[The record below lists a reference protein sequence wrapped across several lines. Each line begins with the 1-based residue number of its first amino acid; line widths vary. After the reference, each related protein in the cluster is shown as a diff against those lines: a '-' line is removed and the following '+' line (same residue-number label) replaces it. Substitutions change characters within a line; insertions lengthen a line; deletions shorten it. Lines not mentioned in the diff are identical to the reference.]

1 MSAQTTT
8 TDSLLTSTLSS
19 YSKFKI
25 ALKSKEVQRQYPN
38 LLEKFL
44 DFCKFEGLDVEQK
57 AIKFSCFAKSRS
69 QEEVED
75 LVIRFVL
82 FQKERID
89 NKEIT
94 SGTLR
99 NYVKAIKLFCRMNR
113 INVGWDI
120 ISHSLPRVK
129 QHANDRI
136 PKLDEIKKLIEY
148 PDRRIKPIVLLS
160 ASTGIR
166 VGAWDYMKWKHIK
179 PIKNENNVIVAAKL
193 VVYPN
198 EPEEYFTFMTPE
210 AYNAVKEWM
219 DFRSSF
225 GEEITGES
233 WILRN
238 TWQKVKP
245 RYSHRIGLAKYP
257 KQFKSTGIKTLVGR
271 ALQIQGIRAKLD
283 LKNGEKN
290 HDWKTLHGFRKFFK
304 TQAERAM
311 KSLNVEILMGHDIGL
326 ADSYYKPSEE
336 ELLADYIKS
345 VDLLTIEHDRY
356 KLERQVK
363 ELNDKSKDNES
374 LIKANLQE
382 KDKEIAGL
390 KEKYDADI
398 ALLKEAMLDM
408 QKLLKNPEKL
418 AELSK
423 ISILED
429 SA

>member
-1 MSAQTTT
+1 MSAPTTT
-8 TDSLLTSTLSS
+8 TDSLATSTLSS
-19 YSKFKI
+19 YSRFRI
-25 ALKSKEVQRQYPN
+25 ALKSNEVKRQYPN
-38 LLEKFL
+38 LLQKFL
-44 DFCKFEGLDVEQK
+44 DSCKFEGFDVEEK
-57 AIKFSCFAKSRS
+57 AIKFSNFARSKS

-75 LVIRFVL
+75 LVIRFIL
-82 FQKERID
+82 SQKERID
-89 NKEIT
+89 KKEIT

-113 INVGWDI
+113 INISWDI

-136 PKLDEIKKLIEY
+136 PKVEEIKKLIEY
-148 PDRRIKPIVLLS
+148 PDRRIKLIVLTS
-160 ASTGIR
+160 VSTGIR
-166 VGAWDYMKWKHIK
+166 VGAWDYMRWKHIT
-179 PIKNENNVIVAAKL
+179 PIKNEDNVIVAAKL

-198 EPEEYFTFMTPE
+198 EPEQYFTFMTPE

-219 DFRSSF
+219 DFRASF

-245 RYSHRIGLAKYP
+245 RYGHRIGLAKYP

-271 ALQIQGIRAKLD
+271 ALQIQGIRTKLD
-283 LKNGEKN
+283 LKGGDKN

-345 VDLLTIEHDRY
+345 VDLLTIENDRF
-356 KLERQVK
+356 KLERQVT
-363 ELNDKSKDNES
+363 ELTEKSREENYTRDR
-374 LIKANLQE
+374 
-382 KDKEIAGL
+382 EIAGL
-390 KEKYDADI
+390 NAELASLKEKMSFMEQI
-398 ALLKEAMLDM
+398 IENTI
-408 QKLLKNPEKL
+408 QH
-418 AELSK
+418 
-423 ISILED
+423 
-429 SA
+429 